1 MRRTLAVSLLALVC
15 STAVYAQAVVG
26 SGAITGIV
34 MDKYGDG
41 IPETTIS
48 LTNKTL
54 GVKRTMLT
62 SDDGIFTLP
71 ALVPGSAYDLK
82 VTRRGYADWE
92 LPSFDL
98 SVGETVN
105 FRIRLYADR
114 APTPDEAQRSLAP
127 VQDSKTTVSAQVTA
141 AQLAALPTPVR
152 QVDPLVL
159 LAPAVVENPQGVLV
173 FRGLVARNVFLLDGL
188 SITDNYFLYQPNVA
202 PFIAQDSVAEMQV
215 VPSAATVDFA
225 HTMGGMVNAVS
236 KTGTNGLHASA
247 YDYYAQNSWD
257 SPDFFGDGFKPTGR
271 RNHAGLSVGLP
282 IFTDNLFLFGNV
294 EHVNDSSEG
303 LNRILNPLLTAPGGN
318 TAITT
323 GCTATAMQ
331 CSQADTFINQQLN
344 VKVPQTLNSTT
355 GFARMD
361 YRPNE
366 HNAFTLNG
374 AVLASRGNNNYND
387 ATVATNG
394 GMLGANANL
403 TNSTR
408 YAAFGWTHVIGESMV
423 NDFHGGWFR
432 DTTTTATN
440 TSQFPVSSGNCL
452 ACGTGPLAIYV
463 DGTSLGGN
471 PTVPFNMR
479 EGRYQAADN
488 FTFTLA
494 SHTVRIGGDAWRR
507 EDTMDQL
514 YSRFGMYNYESFT
527 SFAEDFS
534 ADVRALKDYGTFS
547 QTLGNSVA
555 STTDWQLSVF
565 AEDTWKVKPGL
576 TVNVGVRWDKA
587 RLPTPTE
594 PNDGNYLSGYIP
606 SPNTDVMPRFG
617 LAYMLDKRTVV
628 RLGAGSYYEPFPGQ
642 LLHDLYVG
650 GGNYQ
655 TYFELAPTTT
665 GTVVFPQVL
674 PSSAVQT
681 LNSALV
687 GQFFAAE
694 RFRNPYTLQAT
705 AAIERRLNR
714 WVSLALTYLQTA
726 SHRLW
731 TATDLDLVGAST
743 ETLTTE
749 TYTINNAQGAAV
761 NTYATAVWNSAQAG
775 HHFQVDN
782 EGGAT
787 YKAGTAQLRTAP
799 LFGLSVQAAYTWSHA
814 FDDMSGPQVLN
825 SIVPSNS
832 FPSSY
837 VGDEGPS
844 LFDQRNHAVVNFTWQ
859 PVVHA
864 TGAVSRYLLNG
875 WLISGIGTYSSSMYV
890 SPTILAAGQQF
901 PTKTITPNYTN
912 LAITMDFPNTLNGTG
927 GWSRV
932 PFEAVNILPLGS
944 QTNIDARL
952 SKTIPFTSRLMGQF
966 AFDAFNATNH
976 KDVSAVDTIAY
987 TSTLGVISP
996 VAGVGAPM
1004 GSYGYPFGSTSRH
1017 VQVSFR
1023 LTW

>member
-1 MRRTLAVSLLALVC
+1 
-15 STAVYAQAVVG
+15 
-26 SGAITGIV
+26 

-41 IPETTIS
+41 IPETTIA

-71 ALVPGSAYDLK
+71 ALLPGSAYSLK
-82 VTRRGYADWE
+82 VTRKGYADWE
-92 LPSFDL
+92 LPIYDF
-98 SVGETVN
+98 SVGEKEN
-105 FRIRLYADR
+105 ISLRMYADR

-127 VQDSKTTVSAQVTA
+127 VQDSKTSVTAQVTD
-141 AQLAALPTPVR
+141 AQLANLPTPAR

-159 LAPAVVENPQGVLV
+159 LAPAVVESPQGVLV

-188 SITDNYFLYQPNVA
+188 TITENYFLSHPNVA
-202 PFIAQDSVAEMQV
+202 PFIAQDSVSEMQV
-215 VPSAATVDFA
+215 VPSAAPAEFA

-236 KTGTNGLHASA
+236 KTGANGLHASA
-247 YDYYAQNSWD
+247 YDYYAKDTWD
-257 SPDFFGDGFKPTGR
+257 SPDFFGNGFKPNGR

-282 IFTDNLFLFGNV
+282 ISTDTLFIFGNI
-294 EHVNDSSEG
+294 EHVNNSSEG
-303 LNRILNPLLTAPGGN
+303 LNRILTPLLTAPGGN
-318 TAITT
+318 TAIAT
-323 GCTATAMQ
+323 GCTATASQ
-331 CSQADTFINQQLN
+331 CTLAQTFINQQLN
-344 VKVPQTLNSTT
+344 VKVPQTLNDTT

-361 YRPNE
+361 FRPNE
-366 HNAFTLNG
+366 HNAFTLGG
-374 AVLASRGNNNYND
+374 AILSSRGNNNYND

-408 YAAFGWTHVIGESMV
+408 YAAFGWTHVIGERMV
-423 NDFHGGWFR
+423 NEFHGGWFR
-432 DTTTTATN
+432 DTMTTATN

-452 ACGTGPLAIYV
+452 ACGTGPLAINV

-471 PTVPFNMR
+471 PTVPFDMR
-479 EGRYQAADN
+479 EGRYQLADS

-494 SHTVRIGGDAWRR
+494 SHTIRIGGDAWRR
-507 EDTMDQL
+507 QDTMDQL
-514 YSRFGMYNYESFT
+514 YDRFGMYNYYSLS
-527 SFAEDFS
+527 SFAQDFS
-534 ADVRALKDYGTFS
+534 ANVRALKDYGTFS
-547 QTLGNSVA
+547 QTLGNSSVN
-555 STTDWQLSVF
+555 TTDWLLSLFV
-565 AEDTWKVKPGL
+565 EDTWKVKPGL
-576 TVNVGVRWDKA
+576 TVNAGVRWDKA

-594 PNDGNYLSGYIP
+594 PSSNYLSGFIP

-665 GTVVFPQVL
+665 STVVFPQVL
-674 PSSAVQT
+674 PATAVQT

-687 GQFFAAE
+687 GQFFAAQ
-694 RFRNPYTLQAT
+694 RFRNPYSLQAT
-705 AAIERRLNR
+705 GAIERRLNR
-714 WVSLALTYLQTA
+714 WVSLAATYLQTA

-731 TATDLDLVGAST
+731 TATDLNLIGG
-743 ETLTTE
+743 TLTTE
-749 TYTINNAQGAAV
+749 TYTINNASGSLV
-761 NTYATAVWNSAQAG
+761 STFPTAVWNGSQGG
-775 HHFQVDN
+775 HHYQVDN

-799 LFGLSVQAAYTWSHA
+799 LFGLSVQAAYTWSHS

-859 PVVHA
+859 PVVHKTDA
-864 TGAVSRYLLNG
+864 LSRYLLNG

-890 SPTILAAGQQF
+890 SPTLLAAGQQF
-901 PTKTITPNYTN
+901 TTKTITPNYTN
-912 LAITMDFPNTLNGTG
+912 LPITMDFPNTLNGSG

-944 QTNIDARL
+944 QMNIDARL
-952 SKTIPFTSRLMGQF
+952 SKTIPFTSRLMGQLT
-966 AFDAFNATNH
+966 FDAFNATNH
-976 KDVSAVDTIAY
+976 KNVSAVDTIAY

-996 VAGVGAPM
+996 VAGAGTPM

-1017 VQVSFR
+1017 VQVAFR